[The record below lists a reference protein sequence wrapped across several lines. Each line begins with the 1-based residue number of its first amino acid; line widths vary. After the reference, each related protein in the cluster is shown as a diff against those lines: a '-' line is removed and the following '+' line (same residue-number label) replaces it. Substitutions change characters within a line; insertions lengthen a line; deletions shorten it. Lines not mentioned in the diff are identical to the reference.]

1 MSEVTP
7 ETKLWQSVL
16 NVAVDDAL
24 QCRTNFVMAKYGIR
38 AYKYKKGKIKEVRHK
53 TGYLKYLSE
62 IDEARIW
69 FKYPNQHFNF
79 VCTSADCDAQSVYD
93 RMKKNI
99 NKMERQEKY

>member
-38 AYKYKKGKIKEVRHK
+38 AYKYKKGKIKEVRNGDK
-53 TGYLKYLSE
+53 
-62 IDEARIW
+62 I
-69 FKYPNQHFNF
+69 
-79 VCTSADCDAQSVYD
+79 
-93 RMKKNI
+93 
-99 NKMERQEKY
+99 